1 MKSHSNP
8 IKIITLFFVWNLKTF
23 PLKFRI
29 PIRIFPFLYGDPVIL
44 PPFFPK
50 NIEKHRKTLRLSIEP
65 RAPTSSPRR
74 PRSLI
79 AGCRWSSYLPRAP
92 ARRQGASHATTVVI
106 WEAHFNVD
114 VQWCTL
120 YIYIVCP
127 LCLCLCL
134 WFLLWVFT
142 FVFIWFICVY
152 VYVYAVA
159 VAAAFLTFAWFA
171 CEIEGVAHSATDSNT
186 QEYVYILYIYSSAPT
201 PLKYG

>member
-1 MKSHSNP
+1 MVIPLSSPHFSRKTSKNSPTVDRTKGPDFIPSSPSKSDRGLSM
-8 IKIITLFFVWNLKTF
+8 V
-23 PLKFRI
+23 
-29 PIRIFPFLYGDPVIL
+29 VL
-44 PPFFPK
+44 PPPGPSAEARGK
-50 NIEKHRKTLRLSIEP
+50 PCDNGGYLRGTLQ
-65 RAPTSSPRR
+65 
-74 PRSLI
+74 
-79 AGCRWSSYLPRAP
+79 C
-92 ARRQGASHATTVVI
+92 
-106 WEAHFNVD
+106 
-114 VQWCTL
+114 WCSMM
-120 YIYIVCP
+120 YIIYIVCP

-171 CEIEGVAHSATDSNT
+171 CEIEGVANSATDSNT